1 MFDDSVGAG
10 GLTEQLLRLQQD
22 IQQKDEL
29 ISALVGELENAVEKL
44 DRIERTGADRSHATT
59 QPSAG
64 VSSLFKSSDIPS
76 GAVGDLQRMAAQWD
90 ESQPGE
96 ALARIESQ
104 LAAVHDLMLNLQRG
118 DVIPRSDVASRADIA
133 PRSDVAP
140 QANETDFE
148 ARLRHLNQIANSS
161 QAAPNP
167 TPTPATASQS
177 GITIDDEDDDDGFD
191 PNMTIDAAS
200 VSWDAIKKQIL
211 GEDNSLTTTQAK
223 IEDAE
228 IIEDVC
234 DTPPPKDIDFVNAT
248 IDQLKNAITER
259 DEYII
264 QVNRLYRSR
273 NSFALPSDWAK
284 LGSVPGEMQVR
295 VETLIERL
303 DVQVRL
309 GEVEMSLERARLA
322 RERSQIQAERETIQK
337 HLRRLGIS
345 SLADL
350 DSISAAPGTA
360 SDRRWM
366 RFLGPNTR

>member
-1 MFDDSVGAG
+1 MPAGAM
-10 GLTEQLLRLQQD
+10 
-22 IQQKDEL
+22 DE
-29 ISALVGELENAVEKL
+29 
-44 DRIERTGADRSHATT
+44 
-59 QPSAG
+59 
-64 VSSLFKSSDIPS
+64 
-76 GAVGDLQRMAAQWD
+76 LQRMAEQWD
-90 ESQPGE
+90 ESQPGA

-118 DVIPRSDVASRADIA
+118 DVVPRV
-133 PRSDVAP
+133 DVAP
-140 QANETDFE
+140 REETEFE
-148 ARLRHLNQIANSS
+148 ARLRHLNQVANSQEPS
-161 QAAPNP
+161 PNPAPTAAPQ
-167 TPTPATASQS
+167 PA
-177 GITIDDEDDDDGFD
+177 ITIDEEDDDDGFD
-191 PNMTIDAAS
+191 PNLTIDAAS

-234 DTPPPKDIDFVNAT
+234 ETPPPKDVDFVTAT
-248 IDQLKNAITER
+248 IDQLKNAISER

-273 NSFALPSDWAK
+273 NTFALPSDWAK

-337 HLRRLGIS
+337 HLRRLGLS